1 MSTLTVR
8 LPESLHA
15 KIKELAKAEGIS
27 INQFLVVAAAE
38 KMSAMLTEDFLE
50 NEAKQ
55 GKREDFER
63 FLKKVPDIEP
73 AAYDQIDSYPSDL
86 ASDKR

>member
-15 KIKELAKAEGIS
+15 KIKELAKAEGMS

-38 KMSAMLTEDFLE
+38 KMSALLTEDYLE
-50 NEAKQ
+50 QEAKQ
-55 GKREDFER
+55 GNRKDFER
-63 FLKKVPDIEP
+63 FMKKVPDVESED
-73 AAYDQIDSYPSDL
+73 YDRL
-86 ASDKR
+86 

>member
-15 KIKELAKAEGIS
+15 KIKALAQSEGIS

-38 KMSAMLTEDFLE
+38 KMSALLTQDYLE
-50 NEAKQ
+50 REAEK
-55 GKREDFER
+55 GKREDFEKV
-63 FLKKVPDIEP
+63 LKAVPDVEP
-73 AAYDQIDSYPSDL
+73 EEYDRL
-86 ASDKR
+86 

>member
-15 KIKELAKAEGIS
+15 KIRELAQSEGIS

-38 KMSAMLTEDFLE
+38 KMSALLTEDYLAQ
-50 NEAKQ
+50 EAEK
-55 GKREDFER
+55 GRREDFER
-63 FLKKVPDIEP
+63 FIQQVPDVEP
-73 AAYDQIDSYPSDL
+73 AEYDRL
-86 ASDKR
+86 

>member
-15 KIKELAKAEGIS
+15 KIKELAQAEGIS

-38 KMSAMLTEDFLE
+38 KMSALLTEDYLQR
-50 NEAKQ
+50 EAEKGDRQ
-55 GKREDFER
+55 SFER
-63 FLKKVPDIEP
+63 FMQKVPDIEP
-73 AAYDQIDSYPSDL
+73 EKYD
-86 ASDKR
+86 RR

>member
-1 MSTLTVR
+1 MSKLTVR
-8 LPESLHA
+8 LPESLHS

-38 KMSAMLTEDFLE
+38 KMSALLTEDFLE

-55 GKREDFER
+55 GQRKDFES
-63 FLKKVPDIEP
+63 FLKKVPDVEP
-73 AAYDQIDSYPSDL
+73 EAYDRL
-86 ASDKR
+86 

>member
-38 KMSAMLTEDFLE
+38 KMSALLTEDFLE

-55 GKREDFER
+55 GKREDFEH

-73 AAYDQIDSYPSDL
+73 AAYDQIDSDPSDP
-86 ASDKR
+86 ASDKK

>member
-1 MSTLTVR
+1 MSKLTVR
-8 LPESLHA
+8 LPESLHS

-38 KMSAMLTEDFLE
+38 KMSALLTEEFLE

-55 GKREDFER
+55 GQRKDFES
-63 FLKKVPDIEP
+63 FLEKVPNVEP
-73 AAYDQIDSYPSDL
+73 ETYDRL
-86 ASDKR
+86 

>member
-38 KMSAMLTEDFLE
+38 KMSALLTEDYLE
-50 NEAKQ
+50 EEAKK
-55 GKREDFER
+55 GKRADFER

-73 AAYDQIDSYPSDL
+73 EDYDRL
-86 ASDKR
+86 

>member
-38 KMSAMLTEDFLE
+38 KMSALLTQDYLE
-50 NEAKQ
+50 KEAEQ
-55 GKREDFER
+55 GQREDFES
-63 FLKKVPDIEP
+63 FLNKVPDIEP
-73 AAYDQIDSYPSDL
+73 DEN
-86 ASDKR
+86 DKR

>member
-8 LPESLHA
+8 LPESLHS

-27 INQFLVVAAAE
+27 INQFLVLAAAE
-38 KMSAMLTEDFLE
+38 KMSALLTEDFLKD
-50 NEAKQ
+50 EARQ

-63 FLKKVPDIEP
+63 FLSKVPDVEP
-73 AAYDQIDSYPSDL
+73 EDYDRL
-86 ASDKR
+86 

>member
-15 KIKELAKAEGIS
+15 KIKELAQAEGMS

-38 KMSAMLTEDFLE
+38 KMSALLTEDYLE
-50 NEAKQ
+50 QEAKQ
-55 GKREDFER
+55 GKRKDFER
-63 FLKKVPDIEP
+63 FMKKVPDVEP
-73 AAYDQIDSYPSDL
+73 EEYDRL
-86 ASDKR
+86 